1 MEGASTASLDKMG
14 LYLTT
19 FTKKFSSYIPSIPI
33 LFQMKILVPC
43 PVTRDPGRK
52 TVSIFL
58 ISYFIE
64 IKRVNLVSL
73 CIFFSRLNKRTS
85 LSLYSWPS
93 SGPTLPSPPFSC
105 DEDLELNA
113 ELQGE
118 SHQSRV
124 KVQNPLCHPTGHA
137 AFGAA
142 QAPAD
147 FLGCKHTL
155 LFHAPVFSYQCL
167 QVLVFRT
174 SHNPFTS
181 QLILILGIT
190 PLR

>member
-1 MEGASTASLDKMG
+1 MEGASTASLGKMG
-14 LYLTT
+14 QYLTT
-19 FTKKFSSYIPSIPI
+19 FTKKFSYIPSVPI
-33 LFQMKILVPC
+33 LFQIKILVSC
-43 PVTRDPGRK
+43 PVTRDPDRK
-52 TVSIFL
+52 TVSIFF
-58 ISYFIE
+58 ISCFIE

-73 CIFFSRLNKRTS
+73 SIFFSGLNKRTS
-85 LSLYSWPS
+85 LSLSSWPS
-93 SGPTLPSPPFSC
+93 SRHTLTRPPFSC

-118 SHQSRV
+118 SHQSSI
-124 KVQNPLCHPTGHA
+124 KVQNRLCHPAGHA

-155 LFHAPVFSYQCL
+155 LSHAPVFIHQCL

-174 SHNPFTS
+174 SHSPFTS
-181 QLILILGIT
+181 QLVLILGIT